1 MNPAVE
7 AYVGIGANLGNA
19 VQSVEQAILAISA
32 LPHTRCCAR
41 SSLFCSAPVDA
52 QGNDFI
58 NAVVRIDTGLDA
70 EELLRQLQA
79 IEHAFGRERPF
90 LNAPRTLDLDLLLIG
105 QTKMLSDILELPHP
119 RMTQRAFVL
128 KPLLEID
135 ADITIPGMG
144 PAASYL
150 PGVASQIITQ
160 LPDTRAS

>member
-1 MNPAVE
+1 MNPVVE

-32 LPHTRCCAR
+32 LPHTRCFAR
-41 SSLFCSAPVDA
+41 SSLFSSAPVDA

-90 LNAPRTLDLDLLLIG
+90 RNAPRTLDLDLLLIG
-105 QTKMLSDILELPHP
+105 QTKILSGTLELPHP

-135 ADITIPGMG
+135 ADVTIPGMG
-144 PAASYL
+144 AAASYL

-160 LPDTRAS
+160 LPDTHTS